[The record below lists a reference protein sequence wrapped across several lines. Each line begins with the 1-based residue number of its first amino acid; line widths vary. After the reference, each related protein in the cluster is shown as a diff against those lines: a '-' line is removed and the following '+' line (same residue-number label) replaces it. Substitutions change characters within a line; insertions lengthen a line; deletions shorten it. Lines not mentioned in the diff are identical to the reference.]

1 MIAGDAAV
9 SGSGGVNQLHSPNSN
24 IGHPAAHSIAA
35 EGLSAPAQCQQ
46 NACKEHGHLI
56 GAGND

>member
-1 MIAGDAAV
+1 MVAGDAAV

-24 IGHPAAHSIAA
+24 TGHPAGHSIAA
-35 EGLSAPAQCQQ
+35 DPCQQ